1 MPRSRAVLWV
11 LALVCVTQVAFAWSQ
26 DAEFSATVHG
36 HAFKR
41 VVVESKDCE
50 LDYRIYFD
58 APADAYSSPARARDV
73 YLFRARIDFA
83 SGKSATVPV
92 FANREPGARMYEN
105 HFDSAGDGCWV
116 KDKQALRGVKVEG
129 CRGDGCQP
137 EPIH

>member
-1 MPRSRAVLWV
+1 MSRSRAVLSV
-11 LALVCVTQVAFAWSQ
+11 LALVCVTEVALAWSQ
-26 DAEFSATVHG
+26 DAEFSATVHA

-41 VVVESKDCE
+41 VVVESKECE

-58 APADAYSSPARARDV
+58 APADGYSSPARARDV

-92 FANREPGARMYEN
+92 FANRAPGARMYEN

-129 CRGDGCQP
+129 CRGDGCTP

>member
-1 MPRSRAVLWV
+1 MSRSRVGLWV
-11 LALVCVTQVAFAWSQ
+11 LALLCVAPVAFVWSQ

-41 VVVESKDCE
+41 VVVESKDCV

-58 APADAYSSPARARDV
+58 APADAYASPAKARDV

-92 FANREPGARMYEN
+92 FANRESGARMYEN

-129 CRGDGCQP
+129 CRGDGCKP
-137 EPIH
+137 DPIH